1 MQTPKS
7 SATGIKISLATLHR
21 ADLAKTNLTSIL
33 TQGTNLKKQN
43 FLQKA
48 TKLPR
53 LARKKIEPWVEWTH
67 RTGYLGQAK
76 WRESL
81 HYEPHRSLF

>member
-21 ADLAKTNLTSIL
+21 ANLAKTNLTSTL
-33 TQGTNLKKQN
+33 TQGTNLKKQK
-43 FLQKA
+43 FFQWA
-48 TKLPR
+48 TKLSR

-67 RTGYLGQAK
+67 QTDYLGQAE
-76 WRESL
+76 WREFL
-81 HYEPHRSLF
+81 H

>member
-7 SATGIKISLATLHR
+7 SATGIKISLANLHR

-33 TQGTNLKKQN
+33 TQGTNLKKQK
-43 FLQKA
+43 FFQKA
-48 TKLPR
+48 TKLSR
-53 LARKKIEPWVEWTH
+53 LAQKKIEPWVEWTH
-67 RTGYLGQAK
+67 QTGYLGQVE

-81 HYEPHRSLF
+81 HYEPH